1 MAKAMYQEERRQ
13 HILRRLEQHQRV
25 SVNELSDELGV
36 SAVTIRQDLRTM
48 EQDGLLIR
56 THGGATLP
64 QQKAMSSELA
74 FDVRLGKNRDEK
86 EAIGKAAAQL
96 IRNNYAIAMDGSTTA
111 LAITPHLKQF
121 DYLVIATNSLIIA
134 QQFLDKRNFK
144 VLLPAGQLRVDSVSL
159 VGAAETLPDV
169 NLNIGFF
176 GAHGITFE
184 AGITE
189 MSEEEALIKQVL
201 MERCVESYI
210 VVDSTKWGKIA
221 PYTFADVEQVSLIT
235 TELAPRDQVRD
246 FRKNNIRVDTV
257 PLSS

>member
-13 HILRRLEQHQRV
+13 QILRRLEQHQRV

-64 QQKAMSSELA
+64 QQKAMTSELA
-74 FDVRLGKNRDEK
+74 FEVRLGKNRQEK
-86 EAIGKAAAQL
+86 EAIGKVAAQL
-96 IRNNYAIAMDGSTTA
+96 VKNNFAIAMDGSTTA
-111 LAITPHLKQF
+111 LAIAPHLKQF

-144 VLLPAGQLRVDSVSL
+144 VLLPAGQLRIDSVSL
-159 VGAAETLPDV
+159 VGAPETLPDV
-169 NLNIGFF
+169 NFNIGFF
-176 GAHGITFE
+176 GAHGVTLE

-189 MSEEEALIKQVL
+189 MSEEEASIKGVL
-201 MERCVESYI
+201 MSRCVESYI
-210 VVDSTKWGKIA
+210 LVDSTKWDKIA
-221 PYTFADVEQVSLIT
+221 PFTFADVGQVKIIT
-235 TELAPRDQVRD
+235 TTLAPSDQIRE
-246 FRKNNIRVDTV
+246 FRKANVQVDAV